1 MDTFRSDAVRPYIEA
16 YQYQAIMDDVT
27 TDFCREHDGQI
38 IRADDP
44 DLQRIQP
51 PNHFNCRSVLVPIF
65 ITDTNETGSYFN
77 DYETK
82 FPAWGTGVTDKGR
95 NPAEGFY

>member
-27 TDFCREHDGQI
+27 TEFCAEHDGQV

-44 DLQRIQP
+44 DLQRISP

-65 ITDTNETGSYFN
+65 VTDSSDPSSYFN

-82 FPAWGTGVTDKGR
+82 FKTWGKGVSESARK
-95 NPAEGFY
+95 PAEGFY